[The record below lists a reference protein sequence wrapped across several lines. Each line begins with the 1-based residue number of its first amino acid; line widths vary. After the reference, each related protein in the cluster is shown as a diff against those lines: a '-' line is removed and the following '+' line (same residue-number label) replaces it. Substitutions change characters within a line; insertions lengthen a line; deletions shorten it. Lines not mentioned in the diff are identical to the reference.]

1 MRSNKGSSELYM
13 IVLFTLIFFV
23 GYHTF
28 YPILPLYI
36 VDVGASKFELGLI
49 LSVFRGF
56 AILTILLS
64 GLIALRIGKWLTL
77 LFSMSLQLA
86 SFILYSIT
94 PSSIFLYP
102 ITILYATSFAAFGPI
117 SMSIALDS
125 APSTRRGTIMGRY
138 FGAIGVAMIIGPTIA
153 SFLALHFDFKTM
165 LIIAS
170 LLPLF
175 CISFFLVSL
184 KRKLITLQINSSYD
198 QKGSFKTFVTM
209 RRILLLRNVFIIC
222 FVQLSFY
229 IATGVFDTLFPIYAR
244 ESLWLTASTISLLYA
259 ARGLPNSIIRIPIG
273 ALTDRIGR
281 LAPIIISHSLAFLA
295 IFLIPDMKEIWILA
309 LLMGIYGVGWGA
321 RIPSSAA
328 FLADNVK
335 SDEINIASSL
345 LWLNAFLGMTLGSLL
360 AGSTTL
366 ILPIPTILKISSF
379 FIILGILS
387 LYFIKRT
394 RDFETLPR
402 LR

>member
-1 MRSNKGSSELYM
+1 M

-77 LFSMSLQLA
+77 LFLMSLQLA
-86 SFILYSIT
+86 SFILYSIA

-102 ITILYATSFAAFGPI
+102 ITILYAISFAAFGPI

-125 APSTRRGTIMGRY
+125 APTARRGTIMGRY

-153 SFLALHFDFKTM
+153 SFLALHFDFKAM

-175 CISFFLVSL
+175 CISF
-184 KRKLITLQINSSYD
+184 
-198 QKGSFKTFVTM
+198 
-209 RRILLLRNVFIIC
+209 
-222 FVQLSFY
+222 
-229 IATGVFDTLFPIYAR
+229 
-244 ESLWLTASTISLLYA
+244 
-259 ARGLPNSIIRIPIG
+259 
-273 ALTDRIGR
+273 
-281 LAPIIISHSLAFLA
+281 
-295 IFLIPDMKEIWILA
+295 
-309 LLMGIYGVGWGA
+309 
-321 RIPSSAA
+321 
-328 FLADNVK
+328 
-335 SDEINIASSL
+335 
-345 LWLNAFLGMTLGSLL
+345 
-360 AGSTTL
+360 
-366 ILPIPTILKISSF
+366 
-379 FIILGILS
+379 
-387 LYFIKRT
+387 
-394 RDFETLPR
+394 
-402 LR
+402 

>member
-1 MRSNKGSSELYM
+1 M

-56 AILTILLS
+56 AILTILFS
-64 GLIALRIGKWLTL
+64 GLIAARIGKWLTL

-86 SFILYSIT
+86 SFILYSVA

-102 ITILYATSFAAFGPI
+102 ITILYAISFAAFGPI

-125 APSTRRGTIMGRY
+125 APTARRGAIMGRY
-138 FGAIGVAMIIGPTIA
+138 FGAIGAAMIIGPTIA
-153 SFLALHFDFKTM
+153 SFLALHFDFKAM

-175 CISFFLVSL
+175 CISSFLVSL

-198 QKGSFKTFVTM
+198 QGSFKTFVTM

-229 IATGVFDTLFPIYAR
+229 MATGVFDTLFPIYAR

-345 LWLNAFLGMTLGSLL
+345 LWVNAFLGMTLGSLL

-366 ILPIPTILKISSF
+366 ILTIPTILKISSL

-387 LYFIKRT
+387 LYFVKRT